1 MDFYNRETQLLFH
14 EVIITTDILNK
25 EENVAFERLLKI
37 IDTALL
43 ISDRVKFCA
52 NYGDGLE
59 LLEHNNKA
67 KLF

>member
-67 KLF
+67 KFF